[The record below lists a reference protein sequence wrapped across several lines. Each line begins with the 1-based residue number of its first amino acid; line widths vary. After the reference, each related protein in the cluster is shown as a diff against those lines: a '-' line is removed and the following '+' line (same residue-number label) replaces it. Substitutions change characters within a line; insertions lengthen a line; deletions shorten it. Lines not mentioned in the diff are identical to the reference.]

1 VVNAGGGYTHTQT
14 GRLRIALL
22 IAAGIFLAIGYFAPS
37 QAARRPVFA
46 AVAVVCIFLSFAFEH
61 LTIRD
66 EGDRLGVRF
75 GPLPLFKKTIPY
87 AEMTGVQRSRS
98 TLLAGWGIHWTR
110 QGRLWNIGGL
120 DCVRIEMG
128 TKSLLLGTDDP
139 DGLTAFLLS
148 KIGAG
153 RGAGRPGL
161 SRK

>member
-14 GRLRIALL
+14 GRLRIVLL
-22 IAAGIFLAIGYFAPS
+22 IAAGIFLAIGYFAPPE
-37 QAARRPVFA
+37 AARRPVFA

-87 AEMTGVQRSRS
+87 AEMTGVKRSCS
-98 TLLAGWGIHWTR
+98 TFLAGWGIHWTR
-110 QGRLWNIGGL
+110 RGWLWNIGGL

-128 TKSLLLGTDDP
+128 SRSVLLGTNDP
-139 DGLTAFLLS
+139 DGLIAFLLS
-148 KIGAG
+148 RIGPG
-153 RGAGRPGL
+153 RGAGEAGA
-161 SRK
+161 

>member
-1 VVNAGGGYTHTQT
+1 MVNAGGGYTHTQT

>member
-1 VVNAGGGYTHTQT
+1 MNRGGLYTHTQR
-14 GRLRIALL
+14 GMLRIVLL
-22 IAAGIFLAIGYFAPS
+22 VAAGLVLAVGWFAP
-37 QAARRPVFA
+37 QEAAHRPVLA
-46 AVAVVCIFLSFAFEH
+46 AVAVICIVLSFAFER

-66 EGDRLGVRF
+66 EGERLGVRF

-110 QGRLWNIGGL
+110 QGWLWNIGGR

-139 DGLTAFLLS
+139 DGLAAFILS

-153 RGAGRPGL
+153 RGAG
-161 SRK
+161 